1 MLRIFSPPERESA
14 AMRMSIVTPS
24 FRSSRWLEL
33 CIASV
38 ADQDAL
44 HEHIVQDSCSDDG
57 TQDWL
62 PRDSRVKPYIEKD
75 KGMYDA
81 VNRGLQRATGEIL
94 AYINCDEQ
102 YLPGAL
108 RRVAEFFD
116 DHPDVDVIFAN
127 TVVVDARGEYLCHRH
142 PLIPNRCHICISGNL
157 PVLTCATFFRRRIL
171 DRHGLFF
178 DSNLKDVGD
187 VTWVMSLLEAR
198 VKMATLDVFTSVFT
212 ETGANMNL
220 LPNAQR
226 EKLAL
231 FRSAPA
237 WLRLSRPFWIAHH
250 RLRRFA
256 AGHYRAD
263 AFSFALYTQ
272 ASPHARVTRH
282 VDKPSYRWIR
292 SEASPRPVV

>member
-1 MLRIFSPPERESA
+1 MRI
-14 AMRMSIVTPS
+14 SIITPS

-33 CIASV
+33 CITSV

-57 TQDWL
+57 TLDWL
-62 PRDSRVKPYIEKD
+62 PRDSRVKAYVEKD

-81 VNRGLQRATGEIL
+81 VNRGLRRATGDIL

-108 RRVAEFFD
+108 RRVADFFNRRA
-116 DHPDVDVIFAN
+116 DVDVVFAN
-127 TVVVDARGEYLCHRH
+127 TVVVDTRGEYLCHRQ
-142 PLIPNRCHICISGNL
+142 PLIPIRNHSWVSGNL
-157 PVLTCATFFRRRIL
+157 SVLTCATFFRRRVVE
-171 DRHGLFF
+171 DYGLFF
-178 DSNLKDVGD
+178 DPDLKDASD
-187 VTWVMSLLEAR
+187 VTWVMSLLKAR
-198 VKMATLDVFTSVFT
+198 VKMATLDEFTSVFT

-220 LPNAQR
+220 LPNALR

-237 WLRLSRPFWIAHH
+237 WLRLTRPFWIAHH

-256 AGHYRAD
+256 AGHYRAK

-272 ASPHARVTRH
+272 ASPHSRVTRH
-282 VDKPSYRWIR
+282 VEKPSYRWVR
-292 SEASPRPVV
+292 PEPSPKPVV

>member
-1 MLRIFSPPERESA
+1 MLFS
-14 AMRMSIVTPS
+14 IITPS
-24 FRSSRWLEL
+24 FRGSPWLEL
-33 CIASV
+33 CIGSV
-38 ADQDAL
+38 ADQDAS

-62 PRDSRVKPYIEKD
+62 PHDLRVKVYIEKD

-81 VNRGLQRATGEIL
+81 VNRGLRRATGEIL

-108 RRVAEFFD
+108 NRVAEFFD
-116 DHPDVDVIFAN
+116 HHPHIDVVFASS
-127 TVVVDARGEYLCHRH
+127 VVVDARGEYLCHRQ
-142 PLIPNRCHICISGNL
+142 PLIPHRCHTWVGGNL

-171 DRHGLFF
+171 DKHDLFF
-178 DSNLKDVGD
+178 DPNLKDVGD
-187 VTWVMSLLEAR
+187 VTWVMSLLKAR
-198 VKMATLDVFTSVFT
+198 VKMATLDAFTSVFT

-237 WLRLSRPFWIAHH
+237 WLRRTRQFWIAHH
-250 RLRRFA
+250 RLRRLL
-256 AGHYRAD
+256 AGHYRAE
-263 AFSFALYTQ
+263 AFSFALFTE
-272 ASPHARVTRH
+272 ASPDTRVTRY
-282 VDKPSYRWIR
+282 VGKPRYRWIR
-292 SEASPRPVV
+292 PQPSPEPVV

>member
-1 MLRIFSPPERESA
+1 MLISV
-14 AMRMSIVTPS
+14 ITPS

-38 ADQDAL
+38 ADQDAP

-62 PRDSRVKPYIEKD
+62 PRDRRVAAYVEKD

-81 VNRGLQRATGEIL
+81 VNRGLRRAKGDIL
-94 AYINCDEQ
+94 SYINCDEQ

-108 RRVAEFFD
+108 NLVAEFFNH
-116 DHPDVDVIFAN
+116 HPDVDVIFAN
-127 TVVVDARGEYLCHRH
+127 TVVVDAGGEYLCHRQ
-142 PLIPNRCHICISGNL
+142 PLIPNHSHIWVAGNL

-171 DRHGLFF
+171 DKHGLFF
-178 DSNLKDVGD
+178 DPNLKDVGD
-187 VTWVMSLLEAR
+187 ITWVMSLLKAR
-198 VKMATLDVFTSVFT
+198 VKMATLDAFTSVFT

-231 FRSAPA
+231 FRSAPG
-237 WLRLSRPFWIAHH
+237 WMRLSRPFWIAHH
-250 RLRRFA
+250 RLRRFL
-256 AGHYRAD
+256 AGHYRAE
-263 AFSFALYTQ
+263 AFSFSVYTQ
-272 ASPHARVTRH
+272 TSPHSRVTRH
-282 VDKPSYRWIR
+282 VEKPSYRWVR
-292 SEASPRPVV
+292 PETSPKPVV

>member
-1 MLRIFSPPERESA
+1 VLFS
-14 AMRMSIVTPS
+14 IITPS

-62 PRDSRVKPYIEKD
+62 PHDPRVKACLEKD

-81 VNRGLQRATGEIL
+81 VNRGLRRATGDLL

-108 RRVAEFFD
+108 SRVAEFFD
-116 DHPDVDVIFAN
+116 HHRDVDVVFAN
-127 TVVVDARGEYLCHRH
+127 SVVVDARGEYLCHRQ
-142 PLIPNRCHICISGNL
+142 PLIPNESHIWVTANL

-171 DRHGLFF
+171 DKHGLFF
-178 DSNLKDVGD
+178 DPNLKDVGD
-187 VTWVMSLLEAR
+187 ITWVMGLLKAR
-198 VKMATLDVFTSVFT
+198 VKMATLDAFTSVFT

-237 WLRLSRPFWIAHH
+237 WLRLTRPLSVAHH
-250 RLRRFA
+250 RLRRLL
-256 AGHYRAD
+256 AGHYRAE

-272 ASPHARVTRH
+272 ASPHHRVTRH
-282 VDKPSYRWIR
+282 VEKPSFRWVR
-292 SEASPRPVV
+292 SEASPKPVV